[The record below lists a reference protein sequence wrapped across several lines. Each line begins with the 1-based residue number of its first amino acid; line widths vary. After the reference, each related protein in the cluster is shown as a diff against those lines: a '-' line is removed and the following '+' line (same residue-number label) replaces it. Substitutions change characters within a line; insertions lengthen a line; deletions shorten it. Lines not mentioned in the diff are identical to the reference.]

1 MVDVPLSTK
10 EIELIRFVI
19 ERYRKAMLFEIANT
33 DSRDLRQYLQERE
46 DLFEALVQKLDSFAG
61 QPDTLASD
69 WGSACLAEL
78 AVLARPV

>member
-10 EIELIRFVI
+10 EIELVRFVI

-33 DSRDLRQYLQERE
+33 DSRALRGYLQERE

-61 QPDTLASD
+61 QPDTLAD
-69 WGSACLAEL
+69 
-78 AVLARPV
+78 